1 MIDKIDKS
9 HHTAINVF
17 FEIGKQMEVAQDSKE
32 LVNWFR
38 SSAPYINA
46 HRHKTFVLMIGGEAL
61 ETDNFQD
68 IINDIALLNSLGV
81 KLVLVHGVRPQIQKQ
96 LDVHGHIS
104 EFHNGL
110 RITDDQSLA
119 LVKQAVGAVQIEL
132 QARLSMGLANS
143 PMQGASIRTLV
154 SNVVTAQPL
163 GVKDGVD
170 FCHTGKVRRI
180 DVEGIKTQLAS
191 GAVPVISP
199 LGYSVTGEV
208 FNLLAEEVATQ
219 VAIGLQ
225 ADKLIGFCSN
235 TGVLDEQGRVISEL
249 LPEQAQMHIDLMEP
263 ESEQASGTLC
273 FLRAAVAACKAGVTR
288 SHLISYYQ
296 EGALLKELFTRDGV
310 GTQIVKESYER
321 IRTATIDDIGGLL
334 ELIEPL
340 EKQGILVKRSR
351 ELLENEI
358 AHFQIIERDGMV
370 IGCAAL
376 YPFKDEKMGELACL
390 VSHPE
395 YRRSARADNL
405 VAHIERKARELGLDS
420 IFVLTTQSIHW
431 FRERGFQF
439 ADISDLPSAKKELY
453 NLKRNSKVLIRKIR

>member
-1 MIDKIDKS
+1 
-9 HHTAINVF
+9 
-17 FEIGKQMEVAQDSKE
+17 MEVAQNSQD

-46 HRHKTFVLMIGGEAL
+46 HRHKTFVLMVGGEAL
-61 ETDNFQD
+61 ETDNFQH
-68 IINDIALLNSLGV
+68 IINDIALLSSLGV

-96 LDVHGHIS
+96 LAIHGHES
-104 EFHNGL
+104 EFINDI
-110 RITDDQSLA
+110 RITDDKSLA
-119 LVKQAVGAVQIEL
+119 LIKQAVGAVQIEL

-143 PMQGASIRTLV
+143 PMQGASIRTVV
-154 SNVVTAQPL
+154 SNVVMAQPI
-163 GVKDGVD
+163 GVKDGID
-170 FCHTGKVRRI
+170 YCHAGKVRRI
-180 DVEGIKTQLAS
+180 DVDGIRTHLAS
-191 GAVPVISP
+191 GAIPIISP
-199 LGYSVTGEV
+199 LGFSVTGEV

-235 TGVLDEQGRVISEL
+235 TGVLDEQGQVISEL
-249 LPEQAQMHIDLMEP
+249 LPEIANQHIDIMEND
-263 ESEQASGTLC
+263 SDNASGTLR

-296 EGALLKELFTRDGV
+296 DGALLKELFTRDGV
-310 GTQIVKESYER
+310 GSQIVKESYER
-321 IRTATIDDIGGLL
+321 IRTANIDDIGGLL

-340 EKQGILVKRSR
+340 EKQGVLVKRSR

-358 AHFQIIERDGMV
+358 SHFQIVERDGMV

-376 YPFKDEKMGELACL
+376 YPFVSEKMGELACL
-390 VSHPE
+390 VSHPQ

-405 VAHIERKARELGLDS
+405 MNYVEKKARELGLEY

-431 FRERGFQF
+431 FRERGFQS
-439 ADISDLPSAKKELY
+439 ADISDLPAAKKEMY

>member
-1 MIDKIDKS
+1 
-9 HHTAINVF
+9 
-17 FEIGKQMEVAQDSKE
+17 MEVVQDSKQ

-46 HRHKTFVLMIGGEAL
+46 HRHKTFVLMVGGEAL
-61 ETDNFQD
+61 ETDNFQH

-96 LDVHGHIS
+96 LDLHGHS
-104 EFHNGL
+104 SQFHHDL
-110 RITDDQSLA
+110 RITDDKSLA
-119 LVKQAVGAVQIEL
+119 LIKQAVGAVQIEL

-143 PMQGASIRTLV
+143 PMQGASIRTVV
-154 SNVVTAQPL
+154 SNVVTAQPI
-163 GVKDGVD
+163 GIKDGID
-170 FCHTGKVRRI
+170 YCHAGKVRKI
-180 DVEGIKTQLAS
+180 DVEGIKTQLES
-191 GAVPVISP
+191 GAIPVISP

-219 VAIGLQ
+219 VAIGLE

-235 TGVLDEQGRVISEL
+235 TGVLDEQGKVISEL
-249 LPEQAQMHIDLMEP
+249 LPEQAQQHIDFMEK
-263 ESEQASGTLC
+263 EAGQVSGTLR
-273 FLRAAVAACKAGVTR
+273 FLRAAVSACKAGVKR

-310 GTQIVKESYER
+310 GSQIVKESYER

-358 AHFQIIERDGMV
+358 EHFQIVERDGMV

-390 VSHPE
+390 VSHPK

-405 VAHIERKARELGLDS
+405 VEHVERKARELGLES
-420 IFVLTTQSIHW
+420 VFVLTTQSIHW

-439 ADISDLPSAKKELY
+439 ADISELPSSKKELY
-453 NLKRNSKVLIRKIR
+453 NLKRNSKVLVRKIR

>member
-1 MIDKIDKS
+1 MQVVQDP
-9 HHTAINVF
+9 
-17 FEIGKQMEVAQDSKE
+17 KQ

-46 HRHKTFVLMIGGEAL
+46 HRHKTFVLMLGGEAL
-61 ETDNFQD
+61 ETDNFQH
-68 IINDIALLNSLGV
+68 IVNDIALLNSLGV

-96 LDVHGHIS
+96 LDQQGHMSPFQDDI
-104 EFHNGL
+104 
-110 RITDDQSLA
+110 RITDDKSLA
-119 LVKQAVGAVQIEL
+119 LIKQAVGAVQIEL

-143 PMQGASIRTLV
+143 PMQGASIRTV
-154 SNVVTAQPL
+154 ISNVVTAQPI
-163 GVKDGVD
+163 GIKNGIDY
-170 FCHTGKVRRI
+170 CYAGKVRKI
-180 DVEGIKTQLAS
+180 DVDGIKTQLES
-191 GAVPVISP
+191 GAIPVISP

-219 VAIGLQ
+219 VAIGLE

-235 TGVLDEQGRVISEL
+235 AGVLDEQGEVISEL
-249 LPEQAQMHIDLMEP
+249 LPEQAMQHIEIMQKSQEKV
-263 ESEQASGTLC
+263 SGTLR
-273 FLRAAVAACKAGVTR
+273 FLRAAVSACKAGVTR

-296 EGALLKELFTRDGV
+296 DGALLRELFTRDGV
-310 GTQIVKESYER
+310 GSQIVKESYER

-358 AHFQIIERDGMV
+358 EHFQIVERDGMV

-376 YPFKDEKMGELACL
+376 YPFKGDKMGELACL
-390 VSHPE
+390 VSHPK

-405 VAHIERKARELGLDS
+405 VEHVERKARELGLES
-420 IFVLTTQSIHW
+420 VFVLTTQSIHW

-439 ADISDLPSAKKELY
+439 ADISELPSAKKELY
-453 NLKRNSKVLIRKIR
+453 NLKRNSKVLVRKIR

>member
-1 MIDKIDKS
+1 
-9 HHTAINVF
+9 
-17 FEIGKQMEVAQDSKE
+17 MEVVQDSKQ
-32 LVNWFR
+32 LVDWFR
-38 SSAPYINA
+38 GSAPYINA

-61 ETDNFQD
+61 ETENFQH

-96 LDVHGHIS
+96 LDLHGHCS
-104 EFHNGL
+104 QFHHNL
-110 RITDDQSLA
+110 RITDEKSLA

-132 QARLSMGLANS
+132 QARLSMGLTNS
-143 PMQGASIRTLV
+143 PMQGASIRTV
-154 SNVVTAQPL
+154 ISNVVTAQPI
-163 GVKDGVD
+163 GIKEGIDY
-170 FCHTGKVRRI
+170 CYAGKVRKI
-180 DVEGIKTQLAS
+180 DVAGLKMQLQS
-191 GAVPVISP
+191 GAIPVISP
-199 LGYSVTGEV
+199 IGYSVTGEV

-235 TGVLDEQGRVISEL
+235 AGVLDEHGQVISEL
-249 LPEQAQMHIDLMEP
+249 LPEQAQQHIDLME
-263 ESEQASGTLC
+263 EQHGQVSGTLC
-273 FLRAAVAACKAGVTR
+273 FLRSALAACKAGVMR

-296 EGALLKELFTRDGV
+296 DGALLKELFTRDGI
-310 GTQIVKESYER
+310 GSQIVKESYER

-334 ELIEPL
+334 ELIGPL

-358 AHFQIIERDGMV
+358 EHFQIVERDGMV

-376 YPFKDEKMGELACL
+376 YPFKEEKMGELACL
-390 VSHPE
+390 VSHPK

-405 VAHIERKARELGLDS
+405 VRHIERKAKELGLES

-431 FRERGFQF
+431 FRERAFQF
-439 ADISDLPSAKKELY
+439 ADISTLPSAKKELY
-453 NLKRNSKVLIRKIR
+453 NLKRNSKVLIRKIS

>member
-1 MIDKIDKS
+1 
-9 HHTAINVF
+9 
-17 FEIGKQMEVAQDSKE
+17 MEVVQDSKQ

-46 HRHKTFVLMIGGEAL
+46 HRNKTFVLMIGGEAL
-61 ETDNFQD
+61 DSNDFQH

-96 LDVHGHIS
+96 LDFHGHS
-104 EFHNGL
+104 SKFHNNL
-110 RITDDQSLA
+110 RITDDKSLA
-119 LVKQAVGAVQIEL
+119 LIKQAVGAVQIEL

-143 PMQGASIRTLV
+143 PMQGASIHTV
-154 SNVVTAQPL
+154 ISNVVTAQPI
-163 GVKDGVD
+163 GVKDGID
-170 FCHTGKVRRI
+170 FCHAGKVRKI
-180 DVEGIKTQLAS
+180 DIEGIKKQLQS
-191 GAVPVISP
+191 GAIPVISP

-219 VAIGLQ
+219 VAIALT

-235 TGVLDEQGRVISEL
+235 EGVLDEQGRVISEL
-249 LPEQAQMHIDLMEP
+249 LPEQAQHYIDLMEQ
-263 ESEQASGTLC
+263 ESDQASDTLQ

-296 EGALLKELFTRDGV
+296 DGALLKELFTRDGV
-310 GTQIVKESYER
+310 GSQIVKESYER

-358 AHFQIIERDGMV
+358 EHFQIVERDGMV

-376 YPFKDEKMGELACL
+376 YPFQEEKMGELACL
-390 VSHPE
+390 VSHPK

-405 VAHIERKARELGLDS
+405 VVHIERKARELGLEA

-431 FRERGFQF
+431 FRERGFRF
-439 ADISDLPSAKKELY
+439 AEINELPAAKKELY
-453 NLKRNSKVLIRKIR
+453 NLKRNSKVLIRKIL

>member
-1 MIDKIDKS
+1 
-9 HHTAINVF
+9 
-17 FEIGKQMEVAQDSKE
+17 MEVAQDSQE

-46 HRHKTFVLMIGGEAL
+46 HRHKTFVLMVGGEAL
-61 ETDNFQD
+61 ETDKFQH

-96 LDVHGHIS
+96 LDLHGHIS
-104 EFHNGL
+104 QFDHDL
-110 RITDDQSLA
+110 RITDDKSLA
-119 LVKQAVGAVQIEL
+119 LIKQAVGAVQIEL

-143 PMQGASIRTLV
+143 PMQGASIRTVV
-154 SNVVTAQPL
+154 SNVVTAQPI
-163 GVKDGVD
+163 GVKNGVD
-170 FCHTGKVRRI
+170 YCHAGKVRRI
-180 DVEGIKTQLAS
+180 DVDGIKTQLES
-191 GAVPVISP
+191 GAIPVISP

-219 VAIGLQ
+219 VAIGLK

-235 TGVLDEQGRVISEL
+235 TGVLDEQGKVISEL
-249 LPEQAQMHIDLMEP
+249 LPEQAQQHIDFMEGNV
-263 ESEQASGTLC
+263 EHASGTLR

-288 SHLISYYQ
+288 SHLISYSQ
-296 EGALLKELFTRDGV
+296 DGALLKELFTRDGV
-310 GTQIVKESYER
+310 GSQIVKESYER
-321 IRTATIDDIGGLL
+321 IRTANIDDIGGLL
-334 ELIEPL
+334 ELIVPL
-340 EKQGILVKRSR
+340 EEQGVLVKRSR

-358 AHFQIIERDGMV
+358 SHFQIVERDGMV

-376 YPFKDEKMGELACL
+376 YPFDDDKMGELACL

-395 YRRSARADNL
+395 YRRNARADNL
-405 VAHIERKARELGLDS
+405 LTHIEKKARELGLES

-439 ADISDLPSAKKELY
+439 ADISELPSTKKDLY
-453 NLKRNSKVLIRKIR
+453 NLKRNSKVLIRQIR

>member
-1 MIDKIDKS
+1 
-9 HHTAINVF
+9 
-17 FEIGKQMEVAQDSKE
+17 MEVVQDSKQ

-46 HRHKTFVLMIGGEAL
+46 HRNKTFVLMIGGEAL
-61 ETDNFQD
+61 DTNDFQH

-96 LDVHGHIS
+96 LDFHGHS
-104 EFHNGL
+104 SKFHNNL
-110 RITDDQSLA
+110 RITDDKSLA
-119 LVKQAVGAVQIEL
+119 LIKQAVGAVQIEL

-143 PMQGASIRTLV
+143 PMQGASIHTV
-154 SNVVTAQPL
+154 ISNVVTAQPI
-163 GVKDGVD
+163 GVKDGID
-170 FCHTGKVRRI
+170 FCHAGKVRKI
-180 DVEGIKTQLAS
+180 DVEGIKKQLAS
-191 GAVPVISP
+191 GAIPVISP

-219 VAIGLQ
+219 VAIALT

-235 TGVLDEQGRVISEL
+235 EGVLDEQGRVISEL
-249 LPEQAQMHIDLMEP
+249 LPEQAQHHIDLMEQ
-263 ESEQASGTLC
+263 ESDQASDTLQ

-296 EGALLKELFTRDGV
+296 DGALLKELFTRDGV
-310 GTQIVKESYER
+310 GSQIVKESYER

-358 AHFQIIERDGMV
+358 EHFQIVERDGMV

-376 YPFKDEKMGELACL
+376 YPFQDEKMGELACL
-390 VSHPE
+390 VSHPK

-405 VAHIERKARELGLDS
+405 VVHIERKARELGLEA

-431 FRERGFQF
+431 FRERGFRF
-439 ADISDLPSAKKELY
+439 AEISELPAAKKELY
-453 NLKRNSKVLIRKIR
+453 NLKRNSKVLIRKIL